1 MIFYKKSRPKILMYH
16 SIANDSDDPY
26 SVGKNMFEKQIN
38 YLIENNYDIISLQ
51 NLVNGLKKG
60 ICLKNKVVITFDD
73 GYKNFITNAFPILKK
88 HRIPA
93 TVFLVFDLLGKKAN
107 WNNCIKHLEI
117 MDKEDIKLIKKNGI
131 SLGGHTLKHTDL
143 TSLDTRQLHEQLIKS
158 KKALKNFGENYL
170 TYSYPWGRYSNKV
183 INVIKNQGFACALI
197 AKEKYVY
204 LTDSLYQLGRI
215 TMQRDMTIDLFKKE
229 IEGYNAINFTINKI
243 KNYLNT
249 V

>member
-1 MIFYKKSRPKILMYH
+1 MIFYNKLRPKILMYH
-16 SIANDSDDPY
+16 SIANDPKDPY
-26 SVGKNMFEKQIN
+26 SVSIEMFEKQIN
-38 YLIENNYDIISLQ
+38 YLIENNYHIISLK
-51 NLVNGLKKG
+51 NLVDGLKKG
-60 ICLKNKVVITFDD
+60 TCLKNKIVITFDD

-88 HRIPA
+88 HKIPA
-93 TVFLVFDLLGKKAN
+93 TVFLVFNLLGKKAN

-143 TSLDTRQLHEQLIKS
+143 TSLNASDLRVLLTES
-158 KKALKNFGENYL
+158 KKKLIDFGENYL

-183 INVIKNQGFACALI
+183 INVIKNQGFECALI

-204 LTDSLYQLGRI
+204 LTNSLYQLGRI
-215 TMQRDMTIDLFKKE
+215 TMQKDMTIDLFKKE
-229 IEGYNAINFTINKI
+229 IEGYNAINFTLNKI
-243 KNYLNT
+243 KSHLKA